1 MRSGIFGTAFLVILA
16 ILGFIAWNAT
26 YVVTQTQQA
35 LVLRFGQVV
44 AQATTPGLYFK
55 LPVIDN
61 VVIIEKRI
69 LEVTVPR
76 GGSQNGGGGALEV
89 ITADQEA
96 PAPGTPAVP
105 DAPGAANAGGEQ
117 TKRLAVDAF
126 ARYRIVNPLLFY
138 QTLQSVAAAE
148 GQLNTIINGSVRR
161 VLGGARF
168 SEIVRDRRS
177 ALMAEITKQV
187 NTEVTRYGIQM
198 VDVRLSRADLPSA
211 LSESVFASMRTFF
224 AQQAAETRSFGEQKA
239 QETKANADRLA
250 TITRATAQQK
260 ADETRGRGEAE
271 RAGIFAAA
279 FGQDPEFYEF
289 YRRMQA
295 IERGLSGNQT
305 RLVISPNSDF
315 FRTLNDPAQTK
326 APGTGVAPA
335 Q

>member
-1 MRSGIFGTAFLVILA
+1 MRSGIFGTAFLIVLAVIAFVL
-16 ILGFIAWNAT
+16 WNAAF
-26 YVVTQTQQA
+26 VVPQTQQA

-44 AQATTPGLYFK
+44 RQATEPGLYFK
-55 LPVIDN
+55 LPIVDN
-61 VVIIEKRI
+61 VVLLEKRI

-76 GGSQNGGGGALEV
+76 GGTAGGATALEV
-89 ITADQEA
+89 ITADQQGEA
-96 PAPGTPAVP
+96 ATAGS
-105 DAPGAANAGGEQ
+105 DAIAAEQ

-126 ARYRIVNPLLFY
+126 ARYRIVDPLLFY

-187 NTEVTRYGIQM
+187 NTETTRYGIQM

-224 AQQAAETRSFGEQKA
+224 TQQATETRSLGEQLA
-239 QETKANADRLA
+239 QETKAKADRRA
-250 TITRATAQQK
+250 TIIRAEAQQY
-260 ADETRGRGEAE
+260 ADETRGKGEAE
-271 RAGIFAAA
+271 RASIFASA
-279 FGQDPEFYEF
+279 FGADPEFYEF

-295 IERGLSGNQT
+295 IERGLGGSQT

-315 FRTLNDPAQTK
+315 FRTLNDPASQPV
-326 APGTGVAPA
+326 PGTGAAPKP
-335 Q
+335 

>member
-1 MRSGIFGTAFLVILA
+1 MRSGIFGTAFLVVVA
-16 ILGFIAWNAT
+16 IVGFILWNAAF
-26 YVVTQTQQA
+26 VVSVTQQA

-44 AQATTPGLYFK
+44 RQATDPGLYFK
-55 LPVIDN
+55 VPIIDN
-61 VVIIEKRI
+61 VVVMEKRI

-76 GGSQNGGGGALEV
+76 GGATGGPAALEV
-89 ITADQEA
+89 ITADRQTGTSSTGEA
-96 PAPGTPAVP
+96 I
-105 DAPGAANAGGEQ
+105 AAEQ

-126 ARYRIVNPLLFY
+126 ARYRITDPLLFY
-138 QTLQSVAAAE
+138 QTLQSVQAAE

-177 ALMAEITKQV
+177 ALMADITKQV
-187 NTEVTRYGIQM
+187 DTETRRYGITM

-224 AQQAAETRSFGEQKA
+224 EQQATETRSLGKLRA
-239 QETKANADRLA
+239 QEIRANAERQA
-250 TITRATAQQK
+250 TIIEAEAQQK
-260 ADETRGRGEAE
+260 ADQTRGQGEAE

-279 FGQDPEFYEF
+279 FGKDPKFYEF

-295 IERGLSGNQT
+295 IERGLGGNQT

-315 FRTLNDPAQTK
+315 FRTLNDPTTK
-326 APGTGVAPA
+326 TPGPGAPA

>member
-1 MRSGIFGTAFLVILA
+1 MRSGFFGTVFLVI
-16 ILGFIAWNAT
+16 IGIIAFVMWNAAF
-26 YVVTQTQQA
+26 VVPQTQQA
-35 LVLRFGQVV
+35 LVLRFGQIVR
-44 AQATTPGLYFK
+44 QAVDPGLYFK
-55 LPVIDN
+55 IPIIDN
-61 VVIIEKRI
+61 VVVLEKRI

-76 GGSQNGGGGALEV
+76 GGTAGGGTALEV
-89 ITADQEA
+89 ITADQQT
-96 PAPGTPAVP
+96 GTTESGQAI
-105 DAPGAANAGGEQ
+105 AAEQ

-168 SEIVRDRRS
+168 SEIVRDRRN

-187 NTEVTRYGIQM
+187 NTETTRYGIQM

-224 AQQAAETRSFGEQKA
+224 TQQATETRSLGDQKA
-239 QETKANADRLA
+239 QELKANAERQA
-250 TITRATAQQK
+250 TIIRAEAQQT
-260 ADETRGRGEAE
+260 ADETRGKGEAE
-271 RAGIFAAA
+271 RAAIFAAA
-279 FGQDPEFYEF
+279 FGKDPKFFEF

-295 IERGLSGNQT
+295 IERGLGGNQT

-315 FRTLNDPAQTK
+315 FRTLNEPTTTTPV
-326 APGTGVAPA
+326 PGAPA